1 MLERNKDLEA
11 DALVKEM
18 VDWKNPPTIRNLR
31 ADLNAA
37 TPTHLNAVEKIDDYL
52 KEFDLD
58 FNENKSRNSKK
69 KKKTKSEFKS
79 RLIRK
84 QAEWRYPALSE
95 PYLSTPDIFKV
106 TPKTFDDVE
115 RAEQN
120 ELILNH
126 QFNNEF
132 DKVALI
138 DGIVRCLV
146 DEGIVIL
153 RTGWL
158 YEEATVTTRVPVYS
172 FEESQEQVD
181 IIKLQRLDEI
191 KSKDPDSFNALPP
204 HVIESYNM
212 SIEQGK
218 IIVPVDTG
226 ETELVKEAKVVADR
240 PDIVIC
246 NYRDTIIDPSC
257 KGDISKAKFVIHE
270 FRTSK
275 SELMKSGI
283 DYKNLDKIDF
293 ATNTS
298 ADGDTDSESP
308 YKETEL
314 FNFSD
319 EARKQVTA
327 FEYWGYWDIDGSGI
341 AVPIVAT
348 FIGNVMIRLE
358 ENTFAHQKLP
368 FDVIKMMPRRR
379 EIYADPDG
387 ALIKDNQDVI
397 GAIMRAS
404 IDTLASRAAGQKGY
418 LANALSPLNKQRM
431 ANGED
436 YEVNPTISDIR
447 NAVVSTETP
456 ELPSS
461 VYNML
466 NLQNQDAESFTGVK
480 AFANTGLSGDSLGSS
495 VGGIRSALDAAGKRE
510 LSVLR
515 RITQGLKEVA
525 KKVISLNAQFLD
537 EDYVV
542 RITNDEFVTVDTD
555 NLTGSF
561 DLDIDIS
568 TVEADNEKAS
578 ELAFMLQTLGNN
590 APFDF
595 VKMLLV
601 DIAKLRKMHK
611 LAKELENYEP
621 QPDPMQERMA
631 ELEMRLK
638 EADIRDKEA
647 SAEERYAQALERRAK
662 AQKALADA
670 GKVELDTIEQE
681 TGTQHLRDVDK
692 VQSQAVSN
700 IALEREKSKLNNNT
714 IDNTQGI
721 N

>member
-1 MLERNKDLEA
+1 MLERNEDLEA

-31 ADLNAA
+31 ADLSAA
-37 TPTHLNAVEKIDDYL
+37 TPTHLNAVEKIDNYL

-181 IIKLQRLDEI
+181 IVKLQRLDEI

-204 HVIESYNM
+204 HVIEAYNM

-226 ETELVKEAKVVADR
+226 ETELIKETKVVADR

-283 DYKNLDKIDF
+283 DYKNLDKINF

-714 IDNTQGI
+714 VDNTQGI